1 MAGVPRHNST
11 RSRPAGGTSRLPG
24 GRHKRAASHSAFNH
38 RPPPPGARAS
48 SCPIV
53 QYRVFSNTRVFRD
66 ALQGNARSINTW
78 REMRTDVAFDVADG
92 YYLLFVRNIDRW
104 KDRIGKFAEMKI
116 QFKFSSLDSSTSHP
130 SLIAI
135 KIYGS
140 IANRRRIYLSLSLS
154 RT

>member
-1 MAGVPRHNST
+1 
-11 RSRPAGGTSRLPG
+11 
-24 GRHKRAASHSAFNH
+24 
-38 RPPPPGARAS
+38 
-48 SCPIV
+48 
-53 QYRVFSNTRVFRD
+53 
-66 ALQGNARSINTW
+66 
-78 REMRTDVAFDVADG
+78 MRTDVAFDVADG

-154 RT
+154 LSYVGGPA